1 MVNCKPEDI
10 IAKLRQTVNKGR
22 FGIDYTICCR
32 DKNKLLRENYI
43 IDDSKIKTILLNL
56 TVDDYISSEPSDNEK
71 FPDDIVHKFI
81 SNVKMIRKYST
92 DIEPVDV
99 KLYIKFTWSVS
110 MNKKM
115 IIISFHEAN
124 GF

>member
-1 MVNCKPEDI
+1 MVEYKPENI
-10 IAKLRQTVNKGR
+10 IARLRQTVNTGR

-43 IDDSKIKTILLNL
+43 IDDNKIKTILLNL
-56 TVDDYISSEPSDNEK
+56 TVDDYISSEPSDNEN

-81 SNVKMIRKYST
+81 SNVKLIQKYST

-124 GF
+124 DF